1 MSEDYKPGKFE
12 DGFVLSEKEFSESVT
27 LALILV
33 PYCWVVRWCRAVS
46 RDVSNRI
53 ESIESSRVFAAR
65 RCGEDMSQ
73 IYGFFSA
80 LYPIA
85 SAVRFGVM
93 YR

>member
-1 MSEDYKPGKFE
+1 M
-12 DGFVLSEKEFSESVT
+12 
-27 LALILV
+27 
-33 PYCWVVRWCRAVS
+33 CQ
-46 RDVSNRI
+46 I
-53 ESIESSRVFAAR
+53 ESIERVESSLVLAAR
-65 RCGEDMSQ
+65 RCGEDLSQ